1 MKKRILSIVMAI
13 CLLLSCAPITA
24 FAENGKHT
32 VTVNAGEGGQVST
45 DGTSWSNSVAVIVND
60 GETLDGKVQ
69 YKTDEGYTFDGVVPK
84 IVSVAA
90 GNYHTVLLDSK
101 GNVWT
106 AGWNNCGQLGREIN
120 SDIDSTFKQVTVGN
134 GVKIK
139 AIAAGGSH
147 TVLLDED
154 GNVWTAGYNSYG
166 QLGITGDNTSTF
178 KQVTVS
184 NGVKIKAIAAGG
196 AHTVLLDEDGNVWTA
211 GNNNYGQLGIAEG
224 NTSTFTQVK
233 NGISGVKI
241 TAIAAGEQH
250 TVLLDANGNVWTAGS
265 NYYGQLGRDENKGA
279 FISNST
285 FKQVTDGIG
294 IIVIAAK
301 GWHTVLLDANG
312 NVWTAGQNRNGQLG
326 RAANDSPN
334 TTFTQVTDGI
344 SGVKITAIAA
354 AGWHTVL
361 LDAKG
366 NVWTA
371 GDNYF
376 GQLGRDGNTSTFTQV
391 TVGNGVKIKAIAAS
405 GSHTVLLDAN
415 GNVWTAGWNEY
426 GQLGRDENAGTNS
439 ANPTFK
445 QAAVNPNA
453 ITFEEL
459 LNTPIYNNSVFLVK
473 FNDIQGPVI
482 TGLENGKTY
491 CDAVEFTVADNDG
504 VASVKAGDNKLTAGT
519 NGKYTLEKGA
529 GTVTVVAT
537 DKAKNE
543 TTITV
548 TVNDGHTYSEWQS
561 NGNGTHKRY
570 CTVTGCNS
578 YEDGYCEGGQAS
590 YFNKAVCKT
599 CNTEYGELLTDST
612 APTGEISIGT
622 NKWNSFL
629 NTITFG
635 LFFKN
640 TQSVTVTATDDSYT
654 HTGYTDDKAVKV
666 EYYLYSGDTAL
677 TKADLASKTFTAY
690 SCTFNINPDN
700 KYVIYTRLTDHA
712 GNVTYISSNG
722 IVLDATVPV
731 ISGIENGK
739 VYCEAQTVTVTE
751 EYIESVKV
759 NGTAVTLDANNQF
772 TLNPA
777 EGTQTI
783 VVTDKAGNET
793 SVTVTVNDGHT
804 YEWQSENS
812 QYWKKCMYC
821 GYETAKKDIPT
832 FTIDA
837 PDTVCRT
844 QDCEASVTL
853 PDGITDAVLTFEFIG
868 LGGGL
873 DMTVEDGKLY
883 GDVTA
888 NGYPDIENSF
898 NLVVYATTP
907 DGFPFTV
914 SKTVQIQNEHA
925 GGVATCIELAICDTC
940 GEPYGALDSTNH
952 NLEKISAKGA
962 TVTEFGNTE
971 YWHCLDCDKYF
982 ADENGENEI
991 ELSDTVTAKLPPEI
1005 IDGNGQ
1011 SVTKGSNQPLTF
1023 RSNALFGDFIRFELD
1038 GETVDPMNYVV
1049 KEGSTIVTLN
1059 ADYVATLSPGEHTI
1073 GIVSQSGTATATFTV
1088 NATQTDKTTKSP
1100 ETGNDIN
1107 TAMLLTLILSC
1118 GGVIV
1123 ITISLAKRKRYS
1135 AR

>member
-1 MKKRILSIVMAI
+1 MKKRILSIIMAI
-13 CLLLSCAPITA
+13 CLVLSLVPTMA

-90 GNYHTVLLDSK
+90 GDYHTVLLDSK

-106 AGWNNCGQLGREIN
+106 AGWNNCGQLGR
-120 SDIDSTFKQVTVGN
+120 
-134 GVKIK
+134 
-139 AIAAGGSH
+139 
-147 TVLLDED
+147 
-154 GNVWTAGYNSYG
+154 
-166 QLGITGDNTSTF
+166 
-178 KQVTVS
+178 
-184 NGVKIKAIAAGG
+184 
-196 AHTVLLDEDGNVWTA
+196 
-211 GNNNYGQLGIAEG
+211 
-224 NTSTFTQVK
+224 
-233 NGISGVKI
+233 
-241 TAIAAGEQH
+241 
-250 TVLLDANGNVWTAGS
+250 
-265 NYYGQLGRDENKGA
+265 DENVG
-279 FISNST
+279 
-285 FKQVTDGIG
+285 TDY
-294 IIVIAAK
+294 K
-301 GWHTVLLDANG
+301 N
-312 NVWTAGQNRNGQLG
+312 
-326 RAANDSPN
+326 P
-334 TTFTQVTDGI
+334 TFTQVTDGI

-354 AGWHTVL
+354 GLYHTVL
-361 LDAKG
+361 LDADG

-371 GDNYF
+371 GSNYFSQLGRETSSSSDSTFTQVTNGISGVKITAIAAGRLHTVLLDADGNVWTAGYNNHGQLGRETSSSSDSTFTQVTNGISGVKITAIAAGSSHTVLLDANFNVWTAGWNYYGQLGRDENAGTTKPNPTFIKVADGTSGVKITAIAAGEHHTVLLDENNNVWTAGYNDF

-391 TVGNGVKIKAIAAS
+391 TVGNGVKIKAIAA
-405 GSHTVLLDAN
+405 GGNHTVLLDAN
-415 GNVWTAGWNEY
+415 GNVWTAGNNEY
-426 GQLGRDENAGTNS
+426 GQLGRDENAGTDNT
-439 ANPTFK
+439 NPTFK
-445 QAAVNPNA
+445 QADVNPNA

-473 FNDIQGPVI
+473 FKDIQCPVI
-482 TGLENGKTY
+482 TGLENSKTY
-491 CDAVEFTVADNDG
+491 CDAVEFEVSDNDG
-504 VASVKAGDNKLTAGT
+504 IASVKAGNTELTES

-529 GTVTVVAT
+529 GTVTIVAT

-548 TVNDGHTYSEWQS
+548 TVNDGHTYGEWQS
-561 NGNGTHKRY
+561 KGNGTHKRY

-578 YEDGYCEGGQAS
+578 SEDGDCDGGEAS
-590 YFNKAVCKT
+590 YFNKAVCDT
-599 CNTEYGELLTDST
+599 CHAEYGALLTDST
-612 APTGEISIGT
+612 APNGEITVGT

-629 NTITFG
+629 NSITFG

-654 HTGYTDDKAVKV
+654 HAGYTDDKAVKV

-690 SCTFNINPDN
+690 SGTFNINPDN

-777 EGTQTI
+777 VGTQTI
-783 VVTDKAGNET
+783 VVTDKAGNISAEI
-793 SVTVTVNDGHT
+793 TVTVNDGHS
-804 YEWQSENS
+804 YEWQNENG

-821 GYETAKKDIPT
+821 DYETAKNDIPT
-832 FTIDA
+832 FTINA

-868 LGGGL
+868 LGGAI
-873 DMTVEDGKLY
+873 DTTVEDGKLY

-888 NGYPDIENSF
+888 NGYPDVENSF

-907 DGFPFTV
+907 DGFTFTV

-962 TVTEFGNTE
+962 TVTETGNTE

-982 ADENGENEI
+982 FDENGESETKFD
-991 ELSDTVTAKLPPEI
+991 DTVISKLPPEI

-1011 SVTKGSNQPLTF
+1011 SVATGSNQPLTF

-1088 NATQTDKTTKSP
+1088 NAVAHTDKTTKSP
-1100 ETGNDIN
+1100 ETGYDIN
-1107 TAMLLTLILSC
+1107 TAMFLTLILSC

-1123 ITISLAKRKRYS
+1123 ITGCFGKRKKHS
-1135 AR
+1135 AK

>member
-1 MKKRILSIVMAI
+1 MKKRILSIIMAI
-13 CLLLSCAPITA
+13 CLVLSLVPTMA

-90 GNYHTVLLDSK
+90 GDYHTVLLDSK

-106 AGWNNCGQLGREIN
+106 AGWNNCGQLGR
-120 SDIDSTFKQVTVGN
+120 
-134 GVKIK
+134 
-139 AIAAGGSH
+139 
-147 TVLLDED
+147 
-154 GNVWTAGYNSYG
+154 
-166 QLGITGDNTSTF
+166 
-178 KQVTVS
+178 
-184 NGVKIKAIAAGG
+184 
-196 AHTVLLDEDGNVWTA
+196 
-211 GNNNYGQLGIAEG
+211 
-224 NTSTFTQVK
+224 
-233 NGISGVKI
+233 
-241 TAIAAGEQH
+241 
-250 TVLLDANGNVWTAGS
+250 
-265 NYYGQLGRDENKGA
+265 DENVG
-279 FISNST
+279 
-285 FKQVTDGIG
+285 TDY
-294 IIVIAAK
+294 K
-301 GWHTVLLDANG
+301 N
-312 NVWTAGQNRNGQLG
+312 
-326 RAANDSPN
+326 P
-334 TTFTQVTDGI
+334 TFTQVTDGI

-354 AGWHTVL
+354 GLYHTVL
-361 LDAKG
+361 LDADG

-371 GDNYF
+371 GSNYFSQLGRETSSSSDSTFTQVTNGISGVKITAIAAGRLHTVLLDADGNVWTAGYNNHGQLGRETSSSSDSTFTQVTNGISGVKITAIAAGSSHTVLLDANFNVWTAGWNYYGQLGRDENAGTTKPNPTFIKVADGTSGVKITAIAAGEHHTVLLDENNNVWTAGYNDF

-391 TVGNGVKIKAIAAS
+391 TVGNGVKIKAIAA
-405 GSHTVLLDAN
+405 GGNHTVLLDAN
-415 GNVWTAGWNEY
+415 GNVWTAGNNEY
-426 GQLGRDENAGTNS
+426 GQLGRDENAGTDNT
-439 ANPTFK
+439 NPTFK
-445 QAAVNPNA
+445 QADVNPNA

-473 FNDIQGPVI
+473 FKDIQCPVI
-482 TGLENGKTY
+482 TGLENSKTY
-491 CDAVEFTVADNDG
+491 CDAVEFEVSDNDG
-504 VASVKAGDNKLTAGT
+504 IASVKAGNTELTES

-529 GTVTVVAT
+529 GTVTIVAT

-548 TVNDGHTYSEWQS
+548 TVNDGHTYGEWQS
-561 NGNGTHKRY
+561 KGNGTHKRY

-578 YEDGYCEGGQAS
+578 SEDGDCDGGEAS
-590 YFNKAVCKT
+590 YFNKAVCDT
-599 CNTEYGELLTDST
+599 CHAEYGALLTDST
-612 APTGEISIGT
+612 APNGEITVGT

-629 NTITFG
+629 NSITFG

-654 HTGYTDDKAVKV
+654 HAGYTDDKAVKV

-690 SCTFNINPDN
+690 SGTFNINPDN

-777 EGTQTI
+777 VGTQTI
-783 VVTDKAGNET
+783 VVTDKAGNISAEI
-793 SVTVTVNDGHT
+793 TVTVNDGHS
-804 YEWQSENS
+804 YEWQNENG

-821 GYETAKKDIPT
+821 DYETAKNDIPT
-832 FTIDA
+832 FTINA

-853 PDGITDAVLTFEFIG
+853 PDGITDAVLTFEFMG

-888 NGYPDIENSF
+888 NGYPDAENSF
-898 NLVVYATTP
+898 KLVVYATTT
-907 DGFPFTV
+907 DDFTFTV

-962 TVTEFGNTE
+962 TVTETGNTE

-982 ADENGENEI
+982 FDENGESETKFD
-991 ELSDTVTAKLPPEI
+991 DTVISKLPPEI

-1011 SVTKGSNQPLTF
+1011 SVATGSNQPLTF

-1049 KEGSTIVTLN
+1049 KQGSTIVTLN

-1088 NATQTDKTTKSP
+1088 NAVAHTDKTTKSP
-1100 ETGNDIN
+1100 ETGYDIN
-1107 TAMLLTLILSC
+1107 TAMFLTLILSC

-1123 ITISLAKRKRYS
+1123 ITGCFGKRKKHS
-1135 AR
+1135 AK